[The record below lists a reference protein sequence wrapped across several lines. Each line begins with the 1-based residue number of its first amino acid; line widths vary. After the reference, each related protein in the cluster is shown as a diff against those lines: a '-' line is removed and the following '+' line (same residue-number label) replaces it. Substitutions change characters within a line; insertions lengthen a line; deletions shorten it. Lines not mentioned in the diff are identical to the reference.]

1 VLLRPLVGFKLL
13 CSTWFSGIHHWGLG
27 VGLVGQGLGQ
37 LLGLLDHGD
46 RNRAE
51 GATVP
56 RTVGGDVGG
65 VVMIMGDLEA
75 TNMEII
81 NH

>member
-1 VLLRPLVGFKLL
+1 
-13 CSTWFSGIHHWGLG
+13 
-27 VGLVGQGLGQ
+27 LGQ

-56 RTVGGDVGG
+56 RTMGGDVGG
-65 VVMIMGDLEA
+65 VVMIMGDLEG